1 MARKNK
7 EEEVNANNLRS
18 ANFADFEATHEFTAA
33 SKKADFSRAAIQ
45 AGLTNNEIIEIGDAI
60 YGEGSMKANCLN
72 WYRSSDPILNPG
84 KERYK
89 PTGAKTIEVK
99 SKVLNY
105 YNELEDDAKAD
116 FVNRLIEATGVETLI
131 NNSRIDTLKLIV
143 PAELFPVK
151 EKVAKKEL
159 TEVEKLIK
167 KQEAAEKKAAKL
179 KAELEAMQNDSAE
192 TAPVEASAEV

>member
-7 EEEVNANNLRS
+7 EEKVNANNLRS
-18 ANFADFEATHEFTAA
+18 ANFADFEATHEFTAE
-33 SKKADFSRAAIQ
+33 SKKADFTRAAIQ
-45 AGLTNNEIIEIGDAI
+45 AGLTNNEIVEIGDAI
-60 YGEGSMKANCLN
+60 YGEGSMKVNCLN

-131 NNSRIDTLKLIV
+131 NNSKVDTLKLIV

-159 TEVEKLIK
+159 TEVEKLMK